1 MRRRRSRRPWKSSST
16 TPRHCGAA
24 GENAMSNQTDM
35 LAARKALLIAR
46 LRLQRMELALHAG
59 AAREMLRPASLV
71 AIAKPAALVA
81 LFEIVAPLLGLKR
94 YVKWA
99 RFASLAFAVSR
110 LARPRRSDAE

>member
-1 MRRRRSRRPWKSSST
+1 MSSQM
-16 TPRHCGAA
+16 
-24 GENAMSNQTDM
+24 EM

-71 AIAKPAALVA
+71 ASAIAKPAALIAV
-81 LFEIVAPLLGLKR
+81 FEIVAPLLGLRR

-99 RFASLAFAVSR
+99 RLASAAFAVSR
-110 LARPRRSDAE
+110 IARPRRSND